1 MLWRPYLLE
10 TGLKALQMQRY
21 EKLFRKPPLIG
32 TDKYIK
38 KIKAGQRGAFML
50 HKGVLVIGLACH
62 GLKAWRLPTP
72 LHGAPPPLPITEA
85 GGEADSTGWR
95 QTGSGC
101 GEGPG
106 AES

>member
-50 HKGVLVIGLACH
+50 HKGGLGNRPCQSWPQGMEASHTSPWGATTAAYNRSGRGGGQH
-62 GLKAWRLPTP
+62 GVA
-72 LHGAPPPLPITEA
+72 AD
-85 GGEADSTGWR
+85 GEWLR
-95 QTGSGC
+95 
-101 GEGPG
+101 
-106 AES
+106 

>member
-38 KIKAGQRGAFML
+38 KIKAGQTGLSCCIRG
-50 HKGVLVIGLACH
+50 GLVIGLARH
-62 GLKAWRLPTP
+62 GLRAWGLPTP

-106 AES
+106 EES